1 MGIHLRCSADGVDG
15 NSLEGIRHSNV
26 SPAKFLFSAK
36 GYHLYDQDFPGHTRR
51 NLERLEMRH
60 AQTAHQHGRRMG
72 LHERGP
78 CRWCVGGVKPVHQHS
93 ELRENPCTASLGGPP
108 LPCSLL
114 HSLHP
119 YRVMPHLHSNCSENC
134 NMKSPFHKNF
144 SGLLRWCNTI

>member
-78 CRWCVGGVKPVHQHS
+78 CRWCVGGVKPVHRLFGGASTPMQPPALPAS
-93 ELRENPCTASLGGPP
+93 ISRDAAFAFEL
-108 LPCSLL
+108 
-114 HSLHP
+114 
-119 YRVMPHLHSNCSENC
+119 
-134 NMKSPFHKNF
+134 F
-144 SGLLRWCNTI
+144 